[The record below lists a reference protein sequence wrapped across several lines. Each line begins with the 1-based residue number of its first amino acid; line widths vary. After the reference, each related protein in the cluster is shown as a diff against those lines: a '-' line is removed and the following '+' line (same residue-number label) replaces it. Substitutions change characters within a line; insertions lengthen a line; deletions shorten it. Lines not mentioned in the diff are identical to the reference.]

1 MTDLSINSP
10 RRVLSLSRNRA
21 KAFSYPDEKVSGFA
35 VSEEHGPKPSEV
47 YGFVGSIST
56 VVATGYPLHMFDIS
70 LHHLRLIA
78 VKGNCF
84 VCINE
89 FLFSFDALITMCLRV
104 SSYFFDVGVHS
115 GILVTFNGNYLLPK
129 QVSQLISFLIL
140 THQDFCLSR
149 IELGVFRY
157 WALAVPTYAMVSV
170 FLAIVFYIGQNF
182 MATPS
187 PTSLNTMFDEFNR
200 EHSTVA
206 ASLEEEDQPIEPIS
220 DIGIDRINHAMFN
233 TLN

>member
-1 MTDLSINSP
+1 MADLSINSP
-10 RRVLSLSRNRA
+10 RRV

-56 VVATGYPLHMFDIS
+56 VVATFIFLMWAYIPESWLHSMGITYYPS
-70 LHHLRLIA
+70 
-78 VKGNCF
+78 K
-84 VCINE
+84 
-89 FLFSFDALITMCLRV
+89 
-104 SSYFFDVGVHS
+104 
-115 GILVTFNGNYLLPK
+115 
-129 QVSQLISFLIL
+129 
-140 THQDFCLSR
+140 
-149 IELGVFRY
+149 Y

-187 PTSLNTMFDEFNR
+187 PTSLNTMFDEFSR

-220 DIGIDRINHAMFN
+220 DIGIDTINHAMFN

>member
-56 VVATGYPLHMFDIS
+56 VVATVIFLMWAYIPESWLHSMGITYYPS
-70 LHHLRLIA
+70 
-78 VKGNCF
+78 K
-84 VCINE
+84 
-89 FLFSFDALITMCLRV
+89 
-104 SSYFFDVGVHS
+104 
-115 GILVTFNGNYLLPK
+115 
-129 QVSQLISFLIL
+129 
-140 THQDFCLSR
+140 
-149 IELGVFRY
+149 Y

-220 DIGIDRINHAMFN
+220 DIGIDTINHAMFN